1 MITDAGYGPI
11 LSAHRAGT
19 VAASFFSAASTPHER
34 EAVMTPS
41 RTATILAEVDSLLH
55 KPTLSREDS
64 ARAEQLLNLAD
75 SLVDRSELR
84 RAISHQRDLELG
96 RVPSAR
102 TSADEKFRAYLSIG
116 PEVLSLEEK
125 RAIGTGEGIKRGIK
139 GYLGVG
145 TGSSGGYIV
154 PQSFADRFESI
165 LKQTDELFS
174 LAMMF
179 ETKTGAPTGYPIL
192 DDTGAAAA
200 IVAEQGASTEVD
212 EVFAA
217 LSFGQCPTYRSGTV
231 IVSVELAA
239 DSAFDLEGL
248 TAGAFAIRF
257 ARGVGAAYVATLL
270 TSAALGVTAAS
281 ATAIA
286 GDELIELTGEIDS
299 AYLPNASWLMLRSTF
314 LTISQLTGSSGN
326 FLFPSRRDANNRPTL
341 LDFPVYFSPSMGP
354 MTANGKSVSFG
365 DHSKFVRRQVKDSLQ
380 VRTLVE
386 LYAAS
391 GKVGYLGYLRCDG
404 GLLLSGSNIPVAY
417 LQQAA

>member
-1 MITDAGYGPI
+1 
-11 LSAHRAGT
+11 
-19 VAASFFSAASTPHER
+19 
-34 EAVMTPS
+34 MTPD
-41 RTATILAEVDSLLH
+41 RTTILAEVDSLLH
-55 KPTLSREDS
+55 KPNFSKEDS
-64 ARAEQLLNLAD
+64 SRAEQLLSLAD
-75 SLVDRSELR
+75 TLVDRSELR
-84 RAISHQRDLELG
+84 RAISQNRDIELG

-102 TSADEKFRAYLSIG
+102 TSVDDRFFAYLRGNNEI
-116 PEVLSLEEK
+116 LSQEE
-125 RAIGTGEGIKRGIK
+125 RVRIGTHEGIKRGIK

-145 TGSSGGYIV
+145 TGSTGGYIA

-179 ETKTGAPTGYPIL
+179 ETTTGSPTGYPIL

-217 LSFGQCPTYRSGTV
+217 LSFGQCPTWRSGTV
-231 IVSVELAA
+231 IASVELAA

-248 TAGAFAIRF
+248 TARAFAIRF

-270 TSAALGVTAAS
+270 SSAALGVSAAS
-281 ATAIA
+281 ATAIS
-286 GDELIELTGEIDS
+286 GDELIGLTGAIDS

-326 FLFPSRRDANNRPTL
+326 FLFPSHRDANNRPTL

-391 GKVGYLGYLRCDG
+391 GKIGYLAYLRADG

-417 LQQAA
+417 LQQAAA

>member
-34 EAVMTPS
+34 EAIMTPS
-41 RTATILAEVDSLLH
+41 RTAILAEVDSLLH

-75 SLVDRSELR
+75 SLVDRTELR

-116 PEVLSLEEK
+116 PDALSMDEK

-145 TGSSGGYIV
+145 TGSTGGYIV
-154 PQSFADRFESI
+154 PQSFADRFEI
-165 LKQTDELFS
+165 MLQQTDELFS
-174 LAMMF
+174 LAMLF
-179 ETKTGAPTGYPIL
+179 ETRTGSATGYPVL
-192 DDTGAAAA
+192 SDTSASAA

-217 LSFGQCPTYRSGTV
+217 LSFGQCPTWRSGTV
-231 IVSVELAA
+231 IASVELAN

-314 LTISQLTGSSGN
+314 LTISQLVGSSGN

-341 LDFPVYFSPSMGP
+341 LDFPVYFSPSMGA
-354 MTANGKSVSFG
+354 MTAGLKSVSFG

-380 VRTLVE
+380 IRTLVE

-391 GKVGYLGYLRCDG
+391 GKIGYLAYLRADG